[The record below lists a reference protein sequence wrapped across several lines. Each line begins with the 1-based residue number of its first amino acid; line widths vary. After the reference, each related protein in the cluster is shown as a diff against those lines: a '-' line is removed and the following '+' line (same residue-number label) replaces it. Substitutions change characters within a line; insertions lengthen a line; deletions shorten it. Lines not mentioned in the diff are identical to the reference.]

1 MVLGKYR
8 KLDKKMAKRKTIK
21 LSVDFENSSDEQVLW
36 TAFGAMYLIMGFS
49 VQKQSISEVVKI
61 FSESTKELERRFG
74 NN

>member
-1 MVLGKYR
+1 
-8 KLDKKMAKRKTIK
+8 MAKRKTIK